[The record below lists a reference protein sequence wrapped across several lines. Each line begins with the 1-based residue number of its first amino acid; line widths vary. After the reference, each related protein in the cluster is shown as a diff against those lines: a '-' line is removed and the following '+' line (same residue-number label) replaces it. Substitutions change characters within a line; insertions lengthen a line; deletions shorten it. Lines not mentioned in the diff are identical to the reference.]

1 MRSEAATTTVSGDT
15 PSAAGYIATG
25 GMAALFAM
33 SFLLIGLP
41 LLLSPF
47 DFWDGR
53 ILDHAL
59 DTNQIIGVQN
69 WFTTSGW
76 HLQYL
81 VFAGVQKLANATGLP
96 GDTML
101 RLIAIGGLVGVVFET
116 VRFAENIVR
125 MPRFWAL
132 GAGAIVVV
140 FPAWST
146 LLSSVL
152 FMYVLCSWLVLL
164 GLRMLHDRTLAKSL
178 MGGLILIISLQ
189 LNSNFSFSIALA
201 GAYFASAWVYKGRPA
216 RADIARFASVI
227 AVSVICYITLK
238 TVFTPS
244 GIYADYNQIDITLS
258 GGTLLQMGIEM
269 LRYMQYPVGIAA
281 VMLAVFASLEMLAR
295 LRHRGNML
303 DGSPAKLAFAS
314 AELRTYVWP
323 LLIAVFL
330 IGSAAFPYVIVG
342 KGADLRLLFDWSPRH
357 TFPMALPV
365 GIFAAAL
372 ARLLCEWPALRRSP
386 FRLAPLVA
394 MLVVLGGMQIAAT
407 WDKLARSAYEAGMVG
422 GLQDIDAPPPGLI
435 KIIVPNFAG
444 RSIRYYESNWLL
456 YKAYGREDWHSGV
469 VDTSEEEIAMPT
481 WLDVNQP
488 ITAAYAS
495 KHIMRGFRNQ
505 CVTVLQVS
513 GQPYSAGAVFQW
525 IFGTGLPQTISVETI
540 SVECRSDAPAS
551 PPSF

>member
-1 MRSEAATTTVSGDT
+1 MQGEAATTISHGDPPPT
-15 PSAAGYIATG
+15 AGYNKSG

-33 SFLLIGLP
+33 ALLLIGLP

-81 VFAGVQKLANATGLP
+81 VFAGVQKLANAAELP

-101 RLIAIGGLVGVVFET
+101 RLIAISGLLGVVFET
-116 VRFAENIVR
+116 VRFAENIIR

-132 GAGAIVVV
+132 AAGAVVVV
-140 FPAWST
+140 FPAWNT

-152 FMYVLCSWLVLL
+152 FMYVLCGWLVLL
-164 GLRMLHDRTLAKSL
+164 GLRLLHTHALATSL
-178 MGGLILIISLQ
+178 MGWAILIVSLQ

-201 GAYFASAWVYKGRPA
+201 LAYFASSWIHGGRPT
-216 RADIARFASVI
+216 RADITRFIGVI
-227 AVSVICYITLK
+227 AVSVVCYITLK
-238 TVFTPS
+238 AVFTPS
-244 GIYADYNQIDITLS
+244 GIYGDYNQIDITLS
-258 GGTLLQMGIEM
+258 AGMLLQMGKEM
-269 LRYMQYPVGIAA
+269 LRYLQYPIGITA
-281 VMLAVFASLEMLAR
+281 VMLSVFASLEIVTR
-295 LRHRGNML
+295 LHHRGNTL
-303 DGSPAKLAFAS
+303 GGSLTKATFAS
-314 AELRTYVWP
+314 AKLKTYVWP

-330 IGSAAFPYVIVG
+330 IASAAFPYVVVG
-342 KGADLRLLFDWSPRH
+342 KAADLRFLFDWNPRH

-372 ARLLCEWPALRRSP
+372 GRLLCEWSAFRRSE
-386 FRLAPLVA
+386 FRLAPLAVI
-394 MLVVLGGMQIAAT
+394 LVVFGAMQIAAT
-407 WDKLARSAYEAGMVG
+407 WDKLARSAYEAGIIG
-422 GLQDIDAPPPGLI
+422 GLKNIDAPPPGLV

-444 RSIRYYESNWLL
+444 RNIRYYESNWLL
-456 YKAYGREDWHSGV
+456 YQAYGREDWHSGI
-469 VDTSEEEIAMPT
+469 VDDAETDIAIPA

-488 ITAAYAS
+488 IYPAYAS

-505 CVTVLQVS
+505 CATDLEAN
-513 GQPYSAGAVFQW
+513 GQPYSADIVFKWVFGAD
-525 IFGTGLPQTISVETI
+525 LPETVSVEAVSVVCGSNSRARI
-540 SVECRSDAPAS
+540 SSL
-551 PPSF
+551 